1 MAAVDTSV
9 GHPRSAGIANDA
21 AMPSTIPIMPPVKLS
36 TIASITECDWA
47 EERPDCHANTNL
59 TRTFCDRH
67 QHVFDADTAHQQ
79 RHTGN
84 ATQQPG
90 HDAVRPIGSPSH
102 VHMLR
107 TVKSSG

>member
-1 MAAVDTSV
+1 
-9 GHPRSAGIANDA
+9 
-21 AMPSTIPIMPPVKLS
+21 
-36 TIASITECDWA
+36 
-47 EERPDCHANTNL
+47 
-59 TRTFCDRH
+59 
-67 QHVFDADTAHQQ
+67 VFDADTAHQQ